1 MMSTAPRTNCAPL
14 AGNSDVPAVF
24 KTALRPS
31 MRSLTIAGCIFG
43 VLALFFLPVIFA
55 PLGMVFGVAA
65 LAKGRAE
72 NGLAVIVLAAVCGYY
87 GFTNSLHIMNLWTT
101 ADVVNMLRPASPT
114 VAVGDNNFH
123 VVSLQTRVTNTDEV
137 DPICNWR
144 LEVKNDSHQQATFH
158 GVIEF
163 QDEHGVKISEDRV
176 TGYPVAAGTVGV
188 FTGSLPV
195 KSKTKIARAIPQITV
210 GG

>member
-1 MMSTAPRTNCAPL
+1 
-14 AGNSDVPAVF
+14 
-24 KTALRPS
+24 